1 MAQNKVFA
9 DNDEFYELRKIKTP
23 IAYAMSANIQDASIS
38 RTLIYD
44 VEKGVHEVLLSI
56 GEVAEYLTTLNDEK
70 KNLHYLRVGRWYVVN
85 ADSVLYVCPQD
96 KTLILAYSDMSYNHI
111 LIKDIPAAALR
122 KLREELH
129 ESPQP
134 QKVILGNEDQEF
146 WFYPDEILYAKTEA
160 GKKQTTVFCMNGQEY
175 VVPFRIGQV
184 HMQLNRLTKSSH
196 LENRPSK
203 SCIVSLGRI
212 DIWHTSPHALALLDA
227 KGYFHYVEGLSKEA
241 YKKYYIDY
249 VERLPKNEGQG
260 LTHNFMVMPEYPLSQ
275 APIFRGCWLDDVD
288 FSAV

>member
-1 MAQNKVFA
+1 MLNNKENV
-9 DNDEFYELRKIKTP
+9 DNEEFHELRRINKP
-23 IAYAMSANIQDASIS
+23 IAYAMSANMQDAGVS

-56 GEVAEYLTTLNDEK
+56 GQVAEYLTSLNDEV

-96 KTLILAYSDMSYNHI
+96 KTLILAYSDMSYDHI
-111 LIKDIPAAALR
+111 QINDIPAAALR

-134 QKVILGNEDQEF
+134 QKIILGNEDREF

-160 GKKQTTVFCMNGQEY
+160 GKKQTIVFCMNGQEY
-175 VVPFRIGQV
+175 IVPCRIGQV
-184 HMQLNRLTKSSH
+184 HMLLNRLTKSRH
-196 LENRPSK
+196 LDNRPSK

-212 DIWHTSPHALALLDA
+212 DVYHTSPHELALLDA
-227 KGYFHYVEGLSKEA
+227 KGYFHQVTGLSKEA
-241 YKKYYIDY
+241 YRKYYIDY
-249 VERLPKNEGQG
+249 VDRQPKIEG
-260 LTHNFMVMPEYPLSQ
+260 LTHNFMVMPRYPLSQ
-275 APIFRGCWLDDVD
+275 TPIFRGCYSDIVD

>member
-1 MAQNKVFA
+1 MAQNQVFV
-9 DNDEFYELRKIKTP
+9 DNVEFYELKRIKTP
-23 IAYAMSANIQDASIS
+23 IAYAMSANIQDACIS

-56 GEVAEYLTTLNDEK
+56 GEVAEYLTALNDEK

-96 KTLILAYSDMSYNHI
+96 KTLILAYSDLSYNHI

-146 WFYPDEILYAKTEA
+146 WLYPDEILYAKTKV

-175 VVPFRIGQV
+175 IVPLRIGQV
-184 HMQLNRLTKSSH
+184 HMQLNRLKNNSH
-196 LENRPSK
+196 LENRTSK
-203 SCIVSLGRI
+203 RCIVSLGRI
-212 DIWHTSPHALALLDA
+212 DMFHTSPHALALLDA
-227 KGYFHYVEGLSKEA
+227 KGYYHYVTGLSKEA
-241 YKKYYIDY
+241 YRKYFTDY
-249 VERLPKNEGQG
+249 VDSLPKTEG
-260 LTHNFMVMPEYPLSQ
+260 LTHNFIMMPKYPLSQ
-275 APIFRGCWLDDVD
+275 APIFRGRYLDIID